1 MSAERPVL
9 ELRRA
14 RALAF
19 GLGAAVLGA
28 ALWWLMGGLFAL
40 GGGLIVVSI
49 FLGWL
54 VGTGVAWGAWGEA
67 AHPAVPRLRSE
78 AVVLA
83 LAAWLVGSFAV
94 YVFELVF
101 LPGSHLTLLER
112 MANVPFLE
120 FTLQQFLPFQPLEL
134 LLVAIFAWRA
144 AR

>member
-1 MSAERPVL
+1 M
-9 ELRRA
+9 
-14 RALAF
+14 AF
-19 GLGAAVLGA
+19 GVAAALIGA
-28 ALWWLMGGLFAL
+28 ALWWLTGGLFAL

-49 FLGWL
+49 ALGWL

-67 AHPAVPRLRSE
+67 AHPAVHRLRVD

-83 LAAWLVGSFAV
+83 LAAWLVGSFAI
-94 YVFELVF
+94 YVFELAF
-101 LPGSHLTLLER
+101 LPGSQLTLFQR

-134 LLVAIFAWRA
+134 VLVAVFAWRA